1 MFEESAVLLDGEGAH
16 DGPDPS
22 DEEPA
27 GKDLDDTDDDGGLL
41 LLVVLGE
48 NASDD
53 GGPAGGEDGEDEHAA
68 RGPGLAARGAVWPVW
83 SAWWVWWA

>member
-1 MFEESAVLLDGEGAH
+1 VFEESAVLLDGEGAH

-53 GGPAGGEDGEDEHAA
+53 GGPAGGEDGEDEDDKGHL
-68 RGPGLAARGAVWPVW
+68 GIKLDLAESPTPP
-83 SAWWVWWA
+83 